1 MTVILTAARSP
12 ALIESDFPRQAADD
26 AELVRAAVAMLA
38 A

>member
-1 MTVILTAARSP
+1 
-12 ALIESDFPRQAADD
+12 LIESDFPRQAADD